1 MSIEIQMLIT
11 FWALFLLVTPEIV
24 ILWLKIINL
33 FIMQDFVH
41 LHVHTQYSLLDG
53 QASVSALVDKAMKN
67 GMKGIAV
74 TDHGNMFGIK
84 EFTNYVNKKNG
95 GPKGE
100 IKDQKKR
107 ISAIESGKVECEDK
121 EAEIAICKAKI
132 AEAEAKLFKPI
143 IGCEMYVARRTMD
156 KKEGKPDQSGY
167 HLIVLA
173 KNEKGYHNLIKLVS
187 HAWTDG
193 YYMRPRTDRNEL
205 EKYHE
210 GLIVCSACL
219 GGEVPKK
226 ITQGLLDEAEEAIQ
240 WYKNLFG
247 EDYYL
252 ELQRHKA
259 TVPRANHEAYPLQV
273 NVNSHLIEY
282 SKKYNVKLICSN
294 DVHFV
299 EEAHAEAHDR
309 LICLSTGKD
318 LDDPKRMLYTKQE
331 WMKTREE
338 MNELFADV
346 PEALSNTLEILDKVE
361 YYSIDHP
368 PIMPTFAIPE
378 EFGTEEGYRQKYT
391 EKDLFDEFTQDENGN
406 VVLSEDAALDKI
418 KRLGGYDKLYR
429 IKLEAD
435 YLKKLTFD
443 GAKKFYGE
451 PLSPEIKERLVFE
464 LHIMKTMGF
473 PGYFLIVQ
481 DFIAAG
487 RNMGVSIGPGR
498 GSAAGSA
505 VAYCLQITKI
515 DPIRYDLLF
524 ERFLNPDRISLP
536 DIDIDFDDDGRG
548 EVLRWVT
555 EKYGHEKVA
564 HIITYGTMATKL
576 AIKDVAR
583 VQKLPLSESDRLAK
597 LVPDKIPEKKLNLRN
612 AIDYVPELQAAEAS
626 PDPLVRDTLKYALML
641 EGNVRG
647 TGVHACGTIIC
658 RDDITDWV
666 PVSTADDKE
675 TGEKMLVTQYEGSVI
690 EDTGLIKMDFLGLK
704 TLSIIKEAVENIRLS
719 KNIELDIDTISI
731 EDPATYKLYSDGRT
745 IGTFQF
751 ESAGMQKYLRELQPS
766 TFEDLIAMNALYRPG
781 PMDYIPDFIDRKHGR
796 KPIEYD
802 IPVMEKYLKDTYG
815 ITVYQEQV
823 MLLSR
828 LLADFTRG
836 ESDALRKA
844 MGKKLRDKL
853 DHMKPKFIEGGRKNG
868 HDPKVLEK
876 IWTDWEKF
884 ASYAFN
890 KSHATCYSWVA
901 YQTAYLKANYPSEY
915 MAAVM
920 SRSLSNITDITKL
933 MDECKAMGIQVLGPD
948 VNESNLKFTVNK
960 HGDIRFGLGAVKG
973 VGESAVQSI
982 VEERRANGPFKGIFD
997 FVQRVNLNAC
1007 NKKNMECL
1015 ALSGGFDS
1023 FPELKRE
1030 QFFAVNS
1037 KGEVFLETL
1046 MRYGNRYQADKAA
1059 AVNSLFGGENVID
1072 IATPEILPAERWG
1085 DLERLNRERDLVG
1098 IYLSA
1103 HPLDE
1108 YTIVLDHVCNTRMAE
1123 LEDKSALV
1131 GREITMGGI
1140 VTSVRRGI
1148 SKNGNPYGI
1157 AKIEDYSG
1165 SAELPF
1171 FGNDWVTFQG
1181 YLGEGTFLF
1190 IKARCQPKQWRPE
1203 ELDIKITS
1211 MELLPDVKEKLVEKI
1226 TILVPLSVLN
1236 SAMVAELSSLTKDHP
1251 GNTELYFK
1259 VTDRDEKMHVDLISR
1274 PVKLSVGK
1282 ELISYLK
1289 ERPELEF
1296 RIN

>member
-132 AEAEAKLFKPI
+132 AEAEARLFKPI

-282 SKKYNVKLICSN
+282 SKKYNVKLIFSN

-361 YYSIDHP
+361 YYSIDHA

-443 GAKKFYGE
+443 GAKKFYGD
-451 PLSPEIKERLVFE
+451 PLTPEIKERLVFE

-487 RNMGVSIGPGR
+487 RSMGVSIGPGR

-1108 YTIVLDHVCNTRMAE
+1108 YTIVLEHVCNTRMSE